1 MIGKVY
7 EPFTMDVE
15 KGRLCSFAKAIG
27 ETNPIYFNEAAAV
40 KAGYRSIPAPPTFP
54 FVAAMEAEQPFV
66 LLADMGIDKRKTVH
80 GEQQFTYLKPIVAGD
95 VLTGQQKV
103 VEMYDKK
110 GGALTF
116 IVTETRLTNQLN
128 EAVCDMRTVIV
139 VRNG

>member
-7 EPFTMDVE
+7 EPFTMEVE
-15 KGRLCSFAKAIG
+15 KGRLRSFAKAIG
-27 ETNPIYFNEAAAV
+27 ETNPIYFDEAAA
-40 KAGYRSIPAPPTFP
+40 KQAGYRSIPAPLTFP

-66 LLADMGIDKRKTVH
+66 LLADLGIDKRKTVH
-80 GEQQFTYLKPIVAGD
+80 GEQQFTYFSQIVAGD
-95 VLTGQQKV
+95 RLTGQQKI

-116 IVTETRLTNQLN
+116 IVTETRLTNQMN

>member
-7 EPFTMDVE
+7 EPFTMEVE
-15 KGRLCSFAKAIG
+15 KGRLRSFAKAIG
-27 ETNPIYFNEAAAV
+27 ESNPVYFDETAARE
-40 KAGYRSIPAPPTFP
+40 AGYRSILAPLTFP

-95 VLTGQQKV
+95 LLTGQQKI

>member
-7 EPFTMDVE
+7 EPFTMEVE
-15 KGRLCSFAKAIG
+15 KGRLRSFAKAIG
-27 ETNPIYFNEAAAV
+27 ENNPVYFDETAAR
-40 KAGYRSIPAPPTFP
+40 KAGYRSILAPPTFP

-95 VLTGQQKV
+95 VLTGQQKI